1 MPRKPQEQVEQYEH
15 TDKRRLNNPPV
26 GLVTPTTDPDG
37 KRVAYAFD
45 PHLDPEL
52 RFDGTAVAAELDQLL
67 QVGLAA
73 ESLDE
78 ARDALEK
85 LRAMRNPYLTWAGK
99 AERTG
104 FEVPTVSLHVHER
117 IDSRTLV
124 DAIRMPVAEAPTQ
137 MGLFEAPEENPPL
150 REAVDFYRHPHRWSN
165 RIVAGDSL
173 LVMNSLLEKEGMAGK
188 VQMVYMDPPYGI
200 EYGSNFQPFVKKSE
214 VKDRKDEHLTS
225 EPETLKAFRDMWELD
240 IHSYLSYLR
249 DRLWL
254 AKDLLAST
262 GSVFVQISDKN
273 VHIVRNLLDEVF
285 GVDNFVSLISF
296 ATTSGFQSKELA
308 RAGDYLLWYARDK
321 NEVKVRKLWVD
332 ADRDPTT
339 STYKWLM
346 LPDGTYRGIK
356 AKERRGEEPL
366 PEGARVYKP
375 DNIKSQGG
383 AGEAQPF
390 EHLGKTYLPGAG
402 NHWKANY
409 PDGMNRLAVAGRIHV
424 ARNSIQYVRYA
435 DDFPYQALNNMWT
448 DTGTGNFTDDKIF
461 VVQTN
466 TKVIQRCVLMTTDP
480 GDIVLDPTC
489 GSGTTAYVAEE
500 WGRRWI
506 TIDSSRV
513 AVTLAKQRLMT
524 AAFDYYELAHPDEGV
539 ASGFVYDTAPHVTL
553 ESIANNPEVVEGMDP
568 ETIDAVIA
576 KYALSEAL
584 YDRPHV
590 TPNVTRVTGPFTV
603 EAVPAPIVAPISDL
617 PMEPAGDDSVAREGE
632 TLRQGEWRG
641 ELLSSGVRAKG
652 GQRLRFAT
660 VEPLGG
666 ARYLHADAVVS
677 TNGDAGAL
685 DGARV
690 VVSFGPEHT
699 LLEQRQVEL
708 AWEEAQRLSPRPSV
722 LLFVAFEFDPEAAK
736 DIDSMDAAKAGMT
749 FLKAEMNMD
758 LATADLKRKRSSSE
772 SFWLIGQPEVEV
784 VPSEVPDEFVVAVH
798 GFDYFNTKTATID
811 SGGPEKIAMWMLDPD
826 YDGRSLYPR
835 QVFLPLADDDAGWTK
850 LAKTLKASVD
860 PDRAAALASTR
871 SLPFRAGSYRRIAV
885 KLVDDRGIESLV
897 VRDLP

>member
-15 TDKRRLNNPPV
+15 PDKKRLNNPPV

-37 KRVAYAFD
+37 SRVPYAFD
-45 PHLDPEL
+45 PHVDPEL
-52 RFDGTAVAAELDQLL
+52 RFDGTAVAAELDQLM

-73 ESLDE
+73 ETLDE
-78 ARDALEK
+78 ARGVLVR
-85 LRAMRNPYLTWAGK
+85 LRAMRSPYLTWAGK

-104 FEVPTVSLHVHER
+104 FDVPTVSLHVHER
-117 IDSRTLV
+117 VDPRTLV
-124 DAIRMPVAEAPTQ
+124 DAIRMPIAEEPAQ

-150 REAVDFYRHPHRWSN
+150 RDAVDFYRHPHRWSN
-165 RIVAGDSL
+165 RLVAGDSL

-188 VQMVYMDPPYGI
+188 VQMIYMDPPYGI

-214 VKDRKDEHLTS
+214 VKDRKDEHLTN

-262 GSVFVQISDKN
+262 GSMFVQISDKN
-273 VHIVRNLLDEVF
+273 VHLVRNLLDEVF
-285 GVDNFVSLISF
+285 GVANFVSLISF
-296 ATTSGFQSKELA
+296 ATTSGFQSRELA

-321 NEVKVRKLWVD
+321 KEVKVRKLWVD
-332 ADRDPTT
+332 ADKNPS
-339 STYKWLM
+339 STYRWVM
-346 LPDGTYRGIK
+346 FPDGTYRGIK
-356 AKERRGEEPL
+356 AKELRGDEPL
-366 PEGARVYKP
+366 PTGRLYTP
-375 DNIKSQGG
+375 DNLKSQGG
-383 AGEAQPF
+383 ASEDQLF
-390 EHLGKTYLPGAG
+390 EYRGKPYRPGVG
-402 NHWKANY
+402 SHWKAGF
-409 PDGMNRLAVAGRIHV
+409 PEGMNRLALAGRIHV
-424 ARNSIQYVRYA
+424 ARDSIRYVRYA
-435 DDFPYQALNNMWT
+435 SDFGYRALNSMWT

-466 TKVIQRCVLMTTDP
+466 TKVVQRCLLMTTDP
-480 GDIVLDPTC
+480 GDLVLDPTC

-506 TIDSSRV
+506 TVDSSRV

-524 AAFDYYELAHPDEGV
+524 AAFDYYRLARPDEGV
-539 ASGFVYDTAPHVTL
+539 ASGFVCETAPHITL
-553 ESIANNPEVVEGMDP
+553 ESIANNPEIVEGMTSD
-568 ETIDAVIA
+568 EINAAIA
-576 KYALSEAL
+576 KYAKPEPL

-603 EAVPAPIVAPISDL
+603 EAVPAPIVVPITGF
-617 PMEPAGDDSVAREGE
+617 PAHPAGDDSVAREGE
-632 TLRQGEWRG
+632 TLRQSEWRS
-641 ELLSSGVRAKG
+641 ELLSSGVRGKG
-652 GQRLRFAT
+652 GQRVRFVT
-660 VEPLGG
+660 MEPLAG

-677 TNGDAGAL
+677 SNGDAGAL
-685 DGARV
+685 ASARV

-722 LLFVAFEFDPEAAK
+722 LLFLAFEFDPEAAK

-749 FLKAEMNMD
+749 FLRAEMNMD
-758 LATADLKRKRSSSE
+758 LATEDLKKKRSSSE

-784 VPSEVPDEFVVAVH
+784 VRSDAVDEFVVAVH

-835 QVFLPLADDDAGWTK
+835 QVFLPFADEDAGWTK
-850 LAKTLKASVD
+850 LAKTLKVSVD
-860 PDRAAALASTR
+860 PDRAATLASTR
-871 SLPFRAGSYRRIAV
+871 SLPFRAGPYSRIAV

>member
-1 MPRKPQEQVEQYEH
+1 VPRKPEEQVEQYEH
-15 TDKRRLNNPPV
+15 PDKKRLNNPPV
-26 GLVTPTTDPDG
+26 GLVTPATDPDG
-37 KRVAYAFD
+37 ARVGYAFD

-52 RFDGTAVAAELDQLL
+52 RFDGTEVAAEVDRLIHE
-67 QVGLAA
+67 GLAA
-73 ESLDE
+73 LKVDE
-78 ARDALEK
+78 ARSVMER
-85 LRAMRNPYLTWAGK
+85 LRAMRGPYLAWAGK

-104 FEVPTVSLHVHER
+104 FKVPTVSLHVHER
-117 IDSRTLV
+117 VDPRTLV
-124 DAIRMPVAEAPTQ
+124 DAMRVPAEAAPAQ
-137 MGLFEAPEENPPL
+137 LGLFEAPEENPPL

-165 RIVAGDSL
+165 RLVAGDSL
-173 LVMNSLLEKEGMAGK
+173 LVMNSLLKKEGMAGK

-254 AKDLLAST
+254 AKDLLAPT
-262 GSVFVQISDKN
+262 GSMFVQISDKN
-273 VHIVRNLLDEVF
+273 VHLVRNLLDEVF
-285 GVDNFVSLISF
+285 GVANFVSLISF
-296 ATTSGFQSKELA
+296 ATTSGFQSRELP
-308 RAGDYLLWYARDK
+308 RAGDYLLWYARDRK
-321 NEVKVRKLWVD
+321 ELKVRKLWVE
-332 ADRDPTT
+332 AEKNPS
-339 STYKWLM
+339 STYRWVKF
-346 LPDGTYRGIK
+346 PDGTYRGLT
-356 AKERRGEEPL
+356 AKELRAEDPL
-366 PEGARVYKP
+366 PEGRLYTP
-375 DNIKSQGG
+375 GDLQSQG
-383 AGEAQPF
+383 AASEPQVF
-390 EHLGKTYLPGAG
+390 EHLGKPYPPGA
-402 NHWKANY
+402 NSHWKAGY
-409 PDGMNRLAVAGRIHV
+409 PQGMKRLALAGRIHV
-424 ARNSIQYVRYA
+424 AKNSIRYVRYA
-435 DDFPYQALNNMWT
+435 DDFAYRALNNMWT

-466 TKVIQRCVLMTTDP
+466 TKVVQRCVLMTTDP
-480 GDIVLDPTC
+480 GDLVLDPTC

-539 ASGFVYDTAPHVTL
+539 ASGFVYETAPHVTL
-553 ESIANNPEVVEGMDP
+553 ESIANNPEIVGGMSK
-568 ETIDAVIA
+568 EAIEAAIA
-576 KYALSEAL
+576 KYAPAEPL
-584 YDRPHV
+584 YDRCRRK
-590 TPNVTRVTGPFTV
+590 PNVTRVTGPFTV
-603 EAVPAPIVAPISDL
+603 EAVPAPIVVPISDV
-617 PMEPAGDDSVAREGE
+617 PESPAGDDSVAREGE
-632 TLRQGEWRG
+632 TLRQSEWRS
-641 ELLSSGVRAKG
+641 ELLSAGVRGKG
-652 GQRLRFAT
+652 GQHVRFAT
-660 VEPLGG
+660 VEPLVG
-666 ARYLHADAVVS
+666 ARYLHADAVVGS
-677 TNGDAGAL
+677 NGDRGAL

-690 VVSFGPEHT
+690 VVSFGPEHA

-749 FLKAEMNMD
+749 FLRAEMNMD
-758 LATADLKRKRSSSE
+758 LATADLKKKRSTNE

-784 VPSEVPDEFVVAVH
+784 VPIDSTDEFLVTVH

-850 LAKTLKASVD
+850 LAKTLKVSVD
-860 PDRAAALASTR
+860 PDRATALASTR
-871 SLPFRAGSYRRIAV
+871 SLPFRAARYRRIAV

>member
-1 MPRKPQEQVEQYEH
+1 MPRKPKEQVDQYEH
-15 TDKRRLNNPPV
+15 TDKQRLNNPPV

-37 KRVAYAFD
+37 TRVSYAFD

-52 RFDGTAVAAELDQLL
+52 RFDATVVAAELDRLL
-67 QVGLAA
+67 QVGQAA

-78 ARDALEK
+78 ARDVLER
-85 LRAMRNPYLTWAGK
+85 LRSMRSPYLTWAGK

-104 FEVPTVSLHVHER
+104 FDVQTVSLHVHER

-124 DAIRMPVAEAPTQ
+124 DAIRLPVAEEPTQ

-188 VQMVYMDPPYGI
+188 VQMIYMDPPYGI
-200 EYGSNFQPFVKKSE
+200 EYGSNFQPFVKRSE
-214 VKDRKDEHLTS
+214 VKDRKDEHLTN

-273 VHIVRNLLDEVF
+273 VHVVRNLLDEVF

-296 ATTSGFQSKELA
+296 ATTSGFPSKELG

-321 NEVKVRKLWVD
+321 REVKVRKLWVD
-332 ADRDPTT
+332 ADKNPS
-339 STYKWLM
+339 STYRWVMFADGAYRGLRANELRGEQP
-346 LPDGTYRGIK
+346 LPDGRLYTPGD
-356 AKERRGEEPL
+356 L
-366 PEGARVYKP
+366 Q
-375 DNIKSQGG
+375 SQG
-383 AGEAQPF
+383 AASDDQPF
-390 EHLGKTYLPGAG
+390 DHLGKVYRPGASS
-402 NHWKANY
+402 HWKAAF
-409 PDGMNRLAVAGRIHV
+409 PEGMRRLAVAGRIHV
-424 ARNSIQYVRYA
+424 ARNSIRYVRYA
-435 DDFPYQALNNMWT
+435 DDFGYRALTNMWD

-466 TKVIQRCVLMTTDP
+466 TKVVQRCVLMTTDP
-480 GDIVLDPTC
+480 GDLVLDPTC

-524 AAFDYYELAHPDEGV
+524 ATFDYYELAHPNEGV

-553 ESIANNPEVVEGMDP
+553 ESIANNPEIVEGMDR
-568 ETIDAVIA
+568 EAIESAIA
-576 KYALSEAL
+576 KYAPSETL
-584 YDRPHV
+584 YDVPHI

-617 PMEPAGDDSVAREGE
+617 RAEPAGDDSVARQGE
-632 TLRQGEWRG
+632 TLRQSEWRA
-641 ELLSSGVRAKG
+641 ELLSSGIRGKG
-652 GQRLRFAT
+652 GQHLRFVT
-660 VEPLGG
+660 VEPLAG
-666 ARYLHADAVVS
+666 ARYLHADAIVS
-677 TNGDAGAL
+677 SNGEAGAL

-736 DIDSMDAAKAGMT
+736 DVDSMDADKAGMT
-749 FLKAEMNMD
+749 FLRAEMNMD
-758 LATADLKRKRSSSE
+758 LATEDLKKKRSSNE
-772 SFWLIGQPEVEV
+772 SFWLIGQPEVEI
-784 VPSEVPDEFVVAVH
+784 VPSEAPDEFIVEVH

-897 VRDLP
+897 VQELP